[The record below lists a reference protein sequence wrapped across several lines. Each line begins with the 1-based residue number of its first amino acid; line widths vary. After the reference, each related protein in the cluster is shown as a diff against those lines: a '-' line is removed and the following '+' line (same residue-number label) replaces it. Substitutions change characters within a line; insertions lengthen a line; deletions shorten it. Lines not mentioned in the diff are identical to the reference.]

1 MILAVV
7 SDIHANLE
15 ALQAVLA
22 EIDAREIDTVVC
34 LGDLVGY
41 GADPDAC
48 VGAVTS
54 RCRQV
59 VRGNHDK
66 AVAGI
71 LDVEWFNPAARA
83 AALWTRNAVRP
94 DTLQVIRDL
103 PQGPCL
109 LAEDEQVVLCHG
121 TPFDEDVYLM
131 DEGSILD
138 TYDAL
143 DSQFPQARICFN
155 GHTHVPLVVCRRA
168 AGARA
173 QVIRRQQ
180 TVQLDPG
187 SVYLVNPGS
196 VGQPRDGIASAS
208 FGILDTDGMT
218 YTNVRTPYEMQET
231 RRKILRAGLPASLAH
246 RLAEGR

>member
-22 EIDAREIDTVVC
+22 EIDSRGIQSIVC
-34 LGDLVGY
+34 LGDVVGY

-48 VGAVTS
+48 MSTVTS

-83 AALWTRNAVRP
+83 AALWTRNAIRP
-94 DTLQVIRDL
+94 ETLQAIRDL
-103 PQGPCL
+103 RQGPWP
-109 LAEDEQVVLCHG
+109 LAEDEQVILCHG

-131 DEGSILD
+131 DESSIMD
-138 TYDAL
+138 TYDYL
-143 DSQFPQARICFN
+143 DAELPTARVCFN
-155 GHTHVPLVVCRRA
+155 GHTHVPLVVGRRR
-168 AGARA
+168 GAQP
-173 QVIRRQQ
+173 QVIRRHQ
-180 TVQLDPG
+180 TLELAPDT
-187 SVYLVNPGS
+187 VYLVNPGS
-196 VGQPRDGIASAS
+196 VGQARDGIASAS
-208 FGILDTDGMT
+208 FGILDTGSMV
-218 YTNVRTPYEMQET
+218 YTNVRVPYAVQET
-231 RRKILRAGLPASLAH
+231 QRKILQAGLPASLAH
-246 RLAEGR
+246 RLADGR